1 LPVPQLFRVP
11 RVRVPVVEYLVTI
24 SALPRATPLT
34 DFMGV
39 SGVMRRLKLEALS

>member
-1 LPVPQLFRVP
+1 VPQLLMVP
-11 RVRVPVVEYLVTI
+11 RQSLPEVENFVFI

-34 DFMGV
+34 CMGV